1 MIFIGFRTWLV
12 AFCLLFPVS
21 AMAGVTVD
29 TDSLRLQFSQ
39 RGDLLR
45 VEACFPACSAKGSKT
60 RLLSAGQGML
70 LFEQNDM
77 LDLQVSRDSDSIT
90 TTLSFTDLS
99 GNLVRRW
106 LIPEKGWMVSVTSS
120 GSEKATLMSGVEFRP
135 QPSSGPGS

>member
-1 MIFIGFRTWLV
+1 MIFIGFRTWLL
-12 AFCLLFPVS
+12 ALCLLFSVS
-21 AMAGVTVD
+21 AVAVETVD

-45 VEACFPACSAKGSKT
+45 AEACFPACSAKGSKT

-77 LDLQVSRDSDSIT
+77 PDLQVSREFDTIT
-90 TTLSFTDLS
+90 TTLSFTDPS

-106 LIPEKGWMVSVTSS
+106 LIPEKDRHSN
-120 GSEKATLMSGVEFRP
+120 
-135 QPSSGPGS
+135 